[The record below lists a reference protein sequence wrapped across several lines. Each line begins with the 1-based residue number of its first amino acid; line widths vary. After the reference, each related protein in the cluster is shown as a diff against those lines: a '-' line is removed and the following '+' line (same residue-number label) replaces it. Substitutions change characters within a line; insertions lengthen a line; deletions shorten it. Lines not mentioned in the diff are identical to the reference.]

1 MNGVLEIV
9 GVNAVGATLLAG
21 VVASMS
27 RFVTRPAVVHGLWLL
42 VLVELVSLPVFGVV
56 ILQMPARAIAQPG
69 SVTAAAES
77 VALFPWRAIVTT
89 TWLGGALLVLALALS
104 RSLRFSRLLGTTS
117 QAPASFATAAA
128 GLASR
133 LGVSPCPEVRVVP
146 AAISPM
152 LWFPGRSLQIL
163 LPAAL
168 LRRLAPLELQ
178 ALVAHELAHV
188 CRRDH
193 WVRRF
198 ELLVGALFW
207 WHPVTW
213 WARRAMRKA
222 EEESC
227 DAWVVHALPGHARAY
242 AEGLLKTVEFVV
254 DARTPVPAF
263 ACGAG
268 TRHVRERLTMIMQKR
283 VADPSSRWQR
293 RVLAVAA
300 AVLLFVVPTIGT
312 ATLPAQTQDTHP
324 DERILVTVNGHPV
337 TQADLQLAQTR
348 ALREEGSPQSDAER
362 QQVVQQRTPGLI
374 ANAVDELLLV
384 QWGRELG
391 YALAEEQFQTVVD
404 RIKEENNFDDE
415 QLVTRLQEA
424 EGMTLP
430 ELRDVMERQ
439 WLAGRAQQ
447 DMGQDYDEVLKT
459 LRNQASMEW
468 EDDGLKGLYDEYLGI
483 RPQP

>member
-1 MNGVLEIV
+1 MNGMLEVV
-9 GVNAVGATLLAG
+9 GVNSLGATLLAG
-21 VVASMS
+21 VDAVATRWM
-27 RFVTRPAVVHGLWLL
+27 TRPAVVHGLWLL

-56 ILQMPARAIAQPG
+56 VLQAPASAIAQPG
-69 SVTAAAES
+69 PAPAAAES
-77 VALFPWRAIVTT
+77 VALIPWRVIVTA
-89 TWLGGALLVLALALS
+89 TWLSVALLVLALALY
-104 RSLRFSRLLGTTS
+104 RSLRFSRLLRTTC
-117 QAPASFATAAA
+117 QASATLATDAA
-128 GLASR
+128 GLARR
-133 LGVSPCPEVRVVP
+133 LGVSPCPELRVVP

-163 LPAAL
+163 LPAGL

-254 DARTPVPAF
+254 DARTPVPAL

-268 TRHVRERLTMIMQKR
+268 TRNLRERLTMILTQR
-283 VADPSSRWQR
+283 VAAPSSARQR
-293 RVLAVAA
+293 CLLAIAA
-300 AVLLFVVPTIGT
+300 GALLFVVPTIG
-312 ATLPAQTQDTHP
+312 QTT
-324 DERILVTVNGHPV
+324 ILVTVNGLPI
-337 TQADLQLAQTR
+337 TQTDLETARTS
-348 ALREEGSPQSDAER
+348 ALRQEPPQTDAQR
-362 QQVVQQRTPGLI
+362 QQVIQEITPELI

-384 QWGRELG
+384 QRGRDLG
-391 YALAEEQFQTVVD
+391 YSLSDEQFQEILD
-404 RIKEENNFDDE
+404 GIKEAQDFDDE
-415 QLVTRLQEA
+415 QLVAALQA
-424 EGMTLP
+424 DEGMTLP
-430 ELRDVMERQ
+430 ELRDVIERQ
-439 WLAGRAQQ
+439 MLVRRVRQG
-447 DMGQDYDEVLKT
+447 MGQDIDENLAT
-459 LRNQASMEW
+459 LRNEASLEW
-468 EDDGLKGLYDEYLGI
+468 EDEGLKGLYDEFLAI